1 MPAPSRILC
10 CVLVAAFTGLA
21 RSAPR
26 RDTSRILPASHDAAD
41 SCPSLTDSTATTV
54 PSDVVI
60 HGKERVVPGT
70 RYVSMLIDGQ
80 RATWNQLSYALGP
93 QAGPELDTNDIER
106 VEVVKPPI
114 AQATYGTC
122 PGVGLILITTKSK
135 TWHPYT
141 H

>member
-26 RDTSRILPASHDAAD
+26 RDTSRIL
-41 SCPSLTDSTATTV
+41 
-54 PSDVVI
+54 
-60 HGKERVVPGT
+60 PGT

-135 TWHPYT
+135 TWHP
-141 H
+141 